1 ELVHMINWAKLH
13 APTNEGGP

>member
-1 ELVHMINWAKLH
+1 LH